1 MSAREWTLA
10 LKNIVFPIFCKQCG
24 VRLLTE
30 ENGYFCPTCWE
41 GSPKITR
48 PFCSLC
54 GRPHKDASGF
64 DTRSN
69 FPCVEC
75 ASRANPAPYD
85 RVWGA
90 RMYDEAMREAV
101 KLLKFHG
108 KVRLAEVLGEVM
120 REFAAE
126 EIPCDEYDCI
136 APVPLYRVRE
146 RERGFNQSLML
157 AEEILAAFPGAVLLC
172 GLQRIRP
179 TRTQSRLKDPAERK
193 KNVEGAFAYDGESL
207 KGKRVLLVD
216 DVVTS
221 GGTVSECARVLKR
234 AGARVDVFAATLA

>member
-1 MSAREWTLA
+1 MSARDWSLA

-41 GSPKITR
+41 ASPKITR

-54 GRPHKDASGF
+54 GRPHKDATGF

-75 ASRANPAPYD
+75 TSRDAAPSYG

-90 RMYDEAMREAV
+90 RIYDESMREAV
-101 KLLKFHG
+101 KLLKFNG
-108 KVRLAEVLGEVM
+108 KVRLAAALGEVM
-120 REFAAE
+120 REFAMVE
-126 EIPCDEYDCI
+126 VPCEEYDYL

-157 AEEILAAFPGAVLLC
+157 VEEILPAFPAASILT
-172 GLQRIRP
+172 GLKRIRP
-179 TRTQSRLKDPAERK
+179 TRTQSRLKDPGERK
-193 KNVEGAFAYDGESL
+193 RNVEGAFAYEGESL
-207 KGKRVLLVD
+207 KGRSVLLVD

-221 GGTVSECARVLKR
+221 GGTVSECARALRR
-234 AGARVDVFAATLA
+234 AGAKVDVFAATLA